1 MEAVTRSELYSA
13 QLMNAT
19 KRKSLAL
26 EVITSKSPLTKI
38 AEIHQVSHKFLYG
51 QKNKAISAIDDAF
64 LSTEQENEVLYNL
77 PITKSWIK
85 QCITALTLNC
95 HSSFRGA
102 SKFCEDL
109 LDYQISVGSIY
120 NIMRTNIIKAQEI
133 NNQENLSNIG
143 LGAPDEI
150 FHHNKPVLTGV
161 DIRSL
166 YCYLLSQEQHRDG
179 DTWAIHLLDLK
190 KKGLN
195 PERFIADYGTGLR
208 DGHQMIFPKT
218 PCDADNF
225 HITKTLI
232 ELRRYFR
239 NCLKTAISY
248 RKQLE
253 NKMEKAKELGQHQK
267 YSHKLGLAKKQEK
280 KMQDLSTT
288 INILVSWMEHDIL
301 NKAGPDPATRY
312 KLFDFVVSEF
322 KKLEELHPHRI
333 RSVRIA
339 LQNQRNLLLAFSEVL
354 DNKFEKIAERFSCS
368 LQTVWK
374 ICELQRCDYESTNY
388 IIRSIPFQLQFE
400 EEFELIEDAVIAA
413 MNTTERTSSMIENL
427 NSRLSPYFFLRREI
441 GHGYLDLL
449 RFYLNHTPFLR
460 SEQQHRIG
468 KTPTEILTGKT
479 HNHWLEMLEF
489 ERFKRAA

>member
-179 DTWAIHLLDLK
+179 DTWAIHLWDLE
-190 KKGLN
+190 KKGFN
-195 PERFIADYGTGLR
+195 PERVIADDGVGLR
-208 DGHQMIFPKT
+208 AGHKLALDHI
-218 PCDADNF
+218 PCDGDNF
-225 HITKTLI
+225 HITKILI

-239 NCLKTAISY
+239 NRLKTAVSY
-248 RKQLE
+248 RKHLGD
-253 NKMEKAKELGQHQK
+253 KMEKAKKLGQHQK
-267 YSHKLGLAKKQEK
+267 YSHKLGLAKKHEAK
-280 KMQDLSTT
+280 TKYISTT
-288 INILVSWMEHDIL
+288 IDTLVSWMEHDIL
-301 NKAGPDPATRY
+301 NKAGPNPATRY

-322 KKLEELHPHRI
+322 KKLEKLHPHRI
-333 RSVRIA
+333 RAVRIT

-479 HNHWLEMLEF
+479 HNHWLEMLGF